1 VALPAP
7 DSSATCVITGAS
19 AGIGTELARQ
29 LAERGH
35 GLTLVARRRER
46 LDALA
51 EELRARH
58 GVGVDVHACDL
69 ADDDARGRLI
79 AALRQADRRV
89 DVLCNNAGYGSFG
102 RFHELAADGEV
113 AMVRVNVVALH
124 ELTAAFLP
132 DMVARGQGAILNLGS
147 LAGFQ
152 PQPHNATYAAAKAF
166 VNSFSESV
174 ASELQGTGV
183 SLTVLCPGP
192 VSTEFADVAGVS
204 DLEGRLPGF
213 LSQSAAEVAQAG
225 IEGMEAGRR
234 VVFPGLAQN
243 AVALMGR
250 MVPRGLLLPAWA
262 RIGGRVLDR

>member
-7 DSSATCVITGAS
+7 DRSATCLITGAS
-19 AGIGTELARQ
+19 SGIGTELARQ
-29 LAERGH
+29 LAARRY

-58 GVGVDVHACDL
+58 GVAVDVHACDL
-69 ADDDARGRLI
+69 ADDAARGRLVD
-79 AALRQADRRV
+79 ALRAGERRV

-102 RFHELAADGEV
+102 RFHQLPADRER

-124 ELTAAFLP
+124 ELTAEFLP
-132 DMVARGQGAILNLGS
+132 DMVARGTGAILNLGS

-152 PQPHNATYAAAKAF
+152 PQPHNATYAATKAF
-166 VNSFSESV
+166 VNSFSEAV
-174 ASELQGTGV
+174 AAELAGTGV

-204 DLEGRLPGF
+204 DLEGRMPGF
-213 LSQSAAEVAQAG
+213 LSQSAAEVAEAG
-225 IEGMEAGRR
+225 IEGMAAGRR
-234 VVFPGLAQN
+234 VVFPGLGHN
-243 AVALMGR
+243 AVAQMGR
-250 MVPRGLLLPAWA
+250 MVPRSLLLPAWA